1 VKLPEKH
8 QVAAGRARRGRGF
21 VGRRVRV
28 WRGRGRNCTPQPS
41 SRNCFRESGG
51 SLQNEQTFQHMRKIG
66 EEFGSSIGNV
76 FYLGDGSLHPV
87 VLYDS
92 RELRAYAKAIAAPE
106 ENICSR
112 VEFGGALTVEHGV
125 GMRKNELKTLMNLH
139 RSGSRLDE
147 ASSGRR
153 IVAESGKDFFAEQRV
168 GRFA

>member
-1 VKLPEKH
+1 VCGGGVVVIARHNRLLEIAFANQGAHCKTNKH
-8 QVAAGRARRGRGF
+8 F
-21 VGRRVRV
+21 
-28 WRGRGRNCTPQPS
+28 S
-41 SRNCFRESGG
+41 
-51 SLQNEQTFQHMRKIG
+51 

-76 FYLGDGSLHPV
+76 LYLGDGSLHPV

-139 RSGSRLDE
+139 RSGFRLDE
-147 ASSGRR
+147 APSGRR
-153 IVAESGKDFFAEQRV
+153 IVAESWKDFFAEQRV